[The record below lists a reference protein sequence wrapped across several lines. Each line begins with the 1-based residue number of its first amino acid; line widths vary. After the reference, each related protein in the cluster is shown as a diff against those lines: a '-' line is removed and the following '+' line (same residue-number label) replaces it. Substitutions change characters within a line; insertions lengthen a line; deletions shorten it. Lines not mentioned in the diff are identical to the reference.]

1 MALVALASA
10 RSPGLTTS
18 ALALA
23 LSWPEPGRVLLAELD
38 PDGGTIAERHAAN
51 PDPGLN
57 TLAASGRHYL
67 SPGMVTSNLQR
78 LPGGLPVLLS
88 SASPDRCV
96 AALAALNPVGLGE
109 TLRDVPG
116 FDVLADCGR
125 IDSNSPA
132 LPVLREADAV
142 IFVVRAT
149 LEDIVGLRARLET
162 LDLARGTRAG
172 IVVVDSGPHKVE
184 DVAAAFTLPVVGALA
199 WDTRAATALS
209 EGRHVLGSS
218 KLMRSAE
225 RLAADLAA
233 QIGSEM
239 VTGPAADNSGPLPPH
254 NAQGM
259 ADQGVRVEMP
269 SSQRPPGPPAVPSS
283 VPSPAW
289 TTPSESV
296 PTRPAASWG
305 ATL

>member
-1 MALVALASA
+1 MALVALVSA

-23 LSWPEPGRVLLAELD
+23 LSWPEPGRMLLAELD
-38 PDGGTIAERHAAN
+38 PDGGTIAGRHAAN

-88 SASPDRCV
+88 SPSPDRCV

-125 IDSNSPA
+125 IDSNSPV
-132 LPVLREADAV
+132 LPVLREADV
-142 IFVVRAT
+142 VLFVVRAT

-162 LDLARGTRAG
+162 LDLADGARAG
-172 IVVVDSGPHKVE
+172 IVVVDSGPHKVD
-184 DVAAAFTLPVVGALA
+184 DVAAAFTLPVVGNLA
-199 WDTRAATALS
+199 WDTRAATAIC
-209 EGRHVLGSS
+209 EGRRVLGAS
-218 KLMRSAE
+218 KLLRSAE
-225 RLAADLAA
+225 ELAAGLAG
-233 QIGSEM
+233 QVGSE
-239 VTGPAADNSGPLPPH
+239 VAADRAGSLPPV
-254 NAQGM
+254 AESGLS
-259 ADQGVRVEMP
+259 DQGVQIEAP
-269 SSQRPPGPPAVPSS
+269 SSPRPPVAPASPYTA
-283 VPSPAW
+283 PSPAW
-289 TTPSESV
+289 SVSSESV
-296 PTRPAASWG
+296 PTQPAASWG
-305 ATL
+305 ATP

>member
-1 MALVALASA
+1 
-10 RSPGLTTS
+10 
-18 ALALA
+18 
-23 LSWPEPGRVLLAELD
+23 VLLAELD

-184 DVAAAFTLPVVGALA
+184 DVAAAFTLPSASA
-199 WDTRAATALS
+199 WTS
-209 EGRHVLGSS
+209 HVLGSS